1 MQLSLHLN
9 AKAVVGS
16 ARPCHSVRM
25 TRPRRAFLGVLAAV
39 LITAVPGCGLLS
51 GEEPVTP
58 GVEQAKIRLG
68 VLPIVDVAPVHLAIK
83 KGYFRDE
90 GVEIEL
96 QTIQGGAAGI
106 PGLVNGE
113 LDVTFGNW
121 VSFLSA
127 QAKGAADLKLVAD
140 GYRAKPDMF
149 LVVTTPDSAVK
160 TPADLVNKKVA
171 VNTRANVAELAVR
184 AAMKAKGLDANTVQ
198 FAEMPFP
205 DMQAALQRK
214 DVDAALLVEP
224 FITRAMQQIGAVP
237 VLDTITGDAVD
248 LPIGGYA
255 TSTKFAQQR
264 PKTIDA
270 FRRALVKAQRDAGDK
285 AEVQSVVT
293 GYAKVDPAIAQVLRL
308 GLYPST
314 IDVERL
320 KGVVALMKANGMLT
334 EDVDPGKM
342 LL

>member
-1 MQLSLHLN
+1 MN
-9 AKAVVGS
+9 
-16 ARPCHSVRM
+16 
-25 TRPRRAFLGVLAAV
+25 RPRRAFLGALAAV

-58 GVEQAKIRLG
+58 GKEQAKIRLG
-68 VLPIVDVAPVHLAIK
+68 VLPIVDAAAVHIAIK

-90 GVEIEL
+90 GVEVEL
-96 QTIQGGAAGI
+96 KTIQGGAAGI

-121 VSFLSA
+121 VSFLNA
-127 QAKGAADLKLVAD
+127 QAKQTADLKLVAD
-140 GYRAKPDMF
+140 GYRGKPDMF
-149 LVVTTPDSAVK
+149 LVVVTPDSPVK
-160 TPADLVNKKVA
+160 TPADLAGRKIA
-171 VNTRANVAELAVR
+171 VNTRANVVELAVR
-184 AAMKAKGLDANTVQ
+184 AGLKAKNVDANSVQ
-198 FAEMPFP
+198 FIEMPFP

-224 FITRAMQQIGAVP
+224 FLTRAMQQIGAVP
-237 VLDTITGDAVD
+237 VLDTITGEAAD

-255 TSTKFAQQR
+255 TTAKFVKER

-270 FRRALVKAQRDAGDK
+270 FRRALVKAQQDASDP

-293 GYAKVDPAIAQVLRL
+293 GYAKIDPAIAQVLRL
-308 GLYPST
+308 GLYPTT
-314 IDVERL
+314 IDVQRL

-334 EDVDPGKM
+334 EDIDPAKM